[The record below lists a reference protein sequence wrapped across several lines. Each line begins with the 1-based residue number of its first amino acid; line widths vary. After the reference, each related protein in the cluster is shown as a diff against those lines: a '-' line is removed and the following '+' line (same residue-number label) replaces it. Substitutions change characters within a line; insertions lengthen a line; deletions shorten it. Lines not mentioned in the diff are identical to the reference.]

1 MIERDNKNQLTA
13 NSRAALAI
21 KGMGPAEISDKVEAC
36 ELLYYKW
43 LGIEVNDEG
52 FPVSR
57 KWFTPWRELI
67 LRIARTPITIFRS
80 QVADL
85 ALTCAKQMT
94 DAKAAIV
101 RTSFHAEY
109 LKLVEQNRELRL
121 FLGEHF
127 PHDLKEAESR
137 NIPVAQ
143 LIKEVMLRQKNRT
156 PLPPQ

>member
-1 MIERDNKNQLTA
+1 MIERDRQNQLTA

-21 KGMGPAEISDKVEAC
+21 KGMGPGEISDKVEAC

-43 LGIEVNDEG
+43 LGVEVNDDG
-52 FPVSR
+52 FQVSR

-67 LRIARTPITIFRS
+67 LRIARTPISIFRS

-101 RTSFHAEY
+101 RDQFHAQY
-109 LKLVEQNRELRL
+109 LKMVEQNRELRL

-127 PHDLKEAESR
+127 KHDLVEAESR
-137 NIPVAQ
+137 NVPIAI
-143 LIKEVMLRQKNRT
+143 LIKEVMLRLKK
-156 PLPPQ
+156 